1 MNNLQS
7 LKTKFTI
14 NPKLGATYA
23 LVSFLHVVIGA
34 YLGVYYQHQLN
45 SGFDKLLLKLVDV
58 IYALKDAF

>member
-23 LVSFLHVVIGA
+23 LVSFLHVVIGM
-34 YLGVYYQHQLN
+34 YLGVFYQRQLSSN
-45 SGFDKLLLKLVDV
+45 FDKLLLKLIDV
-58 IYALKDAF
+58 IYTIKDAV

>member
-1 MNNLQS
+1 MS
-7 LKTKFTI
+7 AA
-14 NPKLGATYA
+14 NPSLGATFA

-34 YLGVYYQHQLN
+34 YLGVFYQHQLN

>member
-23 LVSFLHVVIGA
+23 LVSFLHVVIGM

-45 SGFDKLLLKLVDV
+45 SSFDNFVLKLVEV
-58 IYALKDAF
+58 LYAIKDAF